1 MRILSIFA
9 GHHDSAVTIF
19 DGNKIKLHLPVER
32 VTRVKHDDTLV
43 EVLKY
48 LHKNNHTNF
57 DQVYINFLKSSEA
70 KFEDPLRKLLVE
82 EFNSKNISVHYDTH
96 HLCHAY
102 CGFYL
107 SPFKKALCFVVDGHG
122 ASSVKGKETES
133 IYLMN
138 GNTHK
143 ELSKKYSNDYVS
155 LAYRFETLSEEIGF
169 GWSGAGKVMG
179 LAQYEGYEDSLDEEW
194 RQHLHKASSLQRE
207 TERELIDTVKKY
219 VNETGVKNV
228 VLTGGYA
235 LNCVANY
242 KLKQELPDIK
252 IFVDPICS
260 DMGIS
265 IGQAFY
271 HMKRRPRR
279 IKNVYLGLEEQEY
292 NLTSLK
298 HKKTSYDEV
307 SKMLADGKVIAL
319 FQGKAEAG
327 YRALGNRSLLFDPR
341 APNGMKYLNKVK
353 GRENFRPFAGSV
365 LKEHV
370 KDWFDTTD
378 SPFMQYAVK
387 VKRDEVPAITH
398 VDGTCRVQTV
408 GRFSNKHFY
417 KIIKSF
423 YKTTGVPIL
432 LNTSLNCAG
441 EAIAETFS
449 QAVDTCRKMKLD
461 GIFIPEL
468 MIFVQLTP
476 IQI

>member
-1 MRILSIFA
+1 MRVLSIFA

-32 VTRVKHDDTLV
+32 ITRKKHDNTLV
-43 EVLKY
+43 EVIKY
-48 LHKNNHTNF
+48 LHKNGHVGF
-57 DQVYINFLKSSEA
+57 DNAYVNFLNREES
-70 KFEDPLRKLLVE
+70 KFEKPLVKYLRDDFKVKTI
-82 EFNSKNISVHYDTH
+82 EFNYGIH
-96 HLCHAY
+96 HLHHAY

-107 SPFKKALCFVVDGHG
+107 SPFRKALCFVVDGHG
-122 ASSVKGKETES
+122 VTSLKGRETES
-133 IYLMN
+133 IYLMSGSN
-138 GNTHK
+138 HV
-143 ELSKKYSNDYVS
+143 ELSKKYSNDHES
-155 LAYRFETLSEEIGF
+155 LGGRFEELSKEIGF

-179 LAQYEGYEDSLDEEW
+179 LAQYEGYENSLDEEW
-194 RQHLHKASSLQRE
+194 KQYLHKASSLQRE

-265 IGQAFY
+265 IGQAFSY
-271 HMKRRPRR
+271 MKRRPRR

-319 FQGKAEAG
+319 FQGRAEAG

-341 APNGMKYLNKVK
+341 TPNGMKYLNEVK

-387 VKRDEVPAITH
+387 VKRNEVPAITH

-408 GRFSNKHFY
+408 GRFSNRHFY
-417 KIIKSF
+417 KLIKSF
-423 YKTTGVPIL
+423 YKLTGVPIL

-468 MIFVQLTP
+468 MIFVDTP
-476 IQI
+476 YINN